1 MRKSNTKLSGVLQ
14 STTLSQDSYDF
25 IKGVDVNFLG
35 NEGGFIL
42 SDSEA
47 LKNKILFWLM
57 SAKGD
62 YVRKPSKGGPL
73 YNILGKVITPANLAN
88 IKMSLS
94 SGFQDMFGREMRL
107 VSLDVSIDKTPQTGK
122 AGIIINM
129 TVKDLLSYDL
139 FRVAAGVEL

>member
-35 NEGGFIL
+35 NENGFIL

-62 YVRKPSKGGPL
+62 YVRNPSKGGPL
-73 YNILGKVITPANLAN
+73 YNILGKAITPANLAN

-107 VSLDVSIDKTPQTGK
+107 VSLEVNMDKASQTGK

>member
-35 NEGGFIL
+35 NENGFIL

-62 YVRKPSKGGPL
+62 YVRKPGKGGPL
-73 YNILGKVITPANLAN
+73 YSILGKAVTPSNLAS
-88 IKMSLS
+88 IKMALS
-94 SGFQDMFGREMRL
+94 SGFQDMFGGEMRL
-107 VSLDVSIDKTPQTGK
+107 ISLDVNIDKTPQTGK
-122 AGIIINM
+122 VGIIINM

>member
-35 NEGGFIL
+35 NENGFIL

-47 LKNKILFWLM
+47 LKNKILFWLV
-57 SAKGD
+57 SAIGD

-73 YNILGKVITPANLAN
+73 YNILGKAITPANLAN

-107 VSLDVSIDKTPQTGK
+107 VSLEVNMDKASQTGK
-122 AGIIINM
+122 AGLIINM

>member
-1 MRKSNTKLSGVLQ
+1 
-14 STTLSQDSYDF
+14 
-25 IKGVDVNFLG
+25 
-35 NEGGFIL
+35 
-42 SDSEA
+42 
-47 LKNKILFWLM
+47 M

-73 YNILGKVITPANLAN
+73 YNILGKAITPANLAN

-107 VSLDVSIDKTPQTGK
+107 VSLEVNMDKASQTGK

>member
-35 NEGGFIL
+35 NENGFIL

-62 YVRKPSKGGPL
+62 YVRKQSKGGPH
-73 YNILGKVITPANLAN
+73 YNILGKAITPANLAN

-107 VSLDVSIDKTPQTGK
+107 ISLEVNMDKASQTGK